1 MNAAD
6 LLIILRNRVLHV
18 IGVFKGIGFS
28 TYTRKFLQGF
38 YVRLY
43 KTLQIHQ
50 NMDGIL
56 EDILIVFCKKK
67 KGSI

>member
-1 MNAAD
+1 M
-6 LLIILRNRVLHV
+6 IV
-18 IGVFKGIGFS
+18 VFKGIGFS
-28 TYTRKFLQGF
+28 NYTRKFLQGF

-43 KTLQIHQ
+43 RTLQIHQ

-56 EDILIVFCKKK
+56 VDIFIVFWQKE